1 MDNQTWKKVHETDLD
16 SLCLELK
23 DYLDTPAV
31 IILNGEM
38 GAGKT
43 TLTRHL
49 MEIIQPYQSSNMMS
63 PTYSIINKTGQVVH
77 ADLYRIEEQEE
88 ILQLELELYLD
99 HTNYFIVEWGRDYLQ
114 TLQNIIGEDFN
125 YYEINIVIRDEINRD
140 IELKNLDF
148 Q

>member
-1 MDNQTWKKVHETDLD
+1 MDNQVWKKVHESDLD

-23 DYLDTPAV
+23 DFVDIPAA

-49 MEIIQPYQSSNMMS
+49 MEKIQPNQSSNMMS

-77 ADLYRIEEQEE
+77 ADLYRIEDPEE

-99 HTNYFIVEWGRDYLQ
+99 HTNYFIVEWGRNYLQ
-114 TLQNIIGEDFN
+114 TLQNIIGEEFN
-125 YYEINIVIRDEINRD
+125 YYEINISIRDEINRD
-140 IELKNLDF
+140 IELKKLEY
-148 Q
+148 